1 MAGARDEVWF
11 ITGCSTGMGRDI
23 AVAALERGYRVVLTA
38 RDPASIADLCAR
50 FGDRATAT
58 RLDVTDAK
66 QIDEAVAHASR
77 VFGRI
82 DVLVNNAG
90 YGYLAAIEEG
100 DLAEVRA
107 MFETNFWGLL
117 AMTRAVLPQMR
128 ERRSGQIINNSSQA
142 GLMSYPGTAYYS
154 TSKFAVEALSEGLSR
169 EVAPFGIRVTA
180 VEAGPVRTDWAGR
193 SMRRTPTRLADY
205 AEVVGARAELIV
217 NMDGKQPGD
226 PVRMAEAI
234 VDLAECE
241 HPPRQ
246 LLLGRGVLASYRAKL
261 AEVGA
266 SLDEWEKVTLGAD
279 FPAEGAR

>member
-1 MAGARDEVWF
+1 MAGARDKVWF

-23 AVAALERGYRVVLTA
+23 ALAALERGYRVVLTA
-38 RDPASIADLCAR
+38 RDPATLADLCAR
-50 FGDRATAT
+50 FPERSAAA
-58 RLDVTDAK
+58 RLDVTDGQ
-66 QIDEAVAHASR
+66 QIERAVAHAR
-77 VFGRI
+77 EVFGRI

-90 YGYLAAIEEG
+90 YGYISAIEEG

-117 AMTRAVLPQMR
+117 AVTRAVLPQMR

-169 EVAPFGIRVTA
+169 EVAPFGIKVTA

-193 SMRRTPTRLADY
+193 SMKRTPTRLADY
-205 AEVVGARAELIV
+205 AQGVGERAELIV

-226 PVRMAEAI
+226 PKRSAAAI
-234 VDLAECE
+234 VALAECE

-246 LLLGRGVLASYRAKL
+246 LLLGRGVLASYRQKL
-261 AEVGA
+261 AEVSA
-266 SLDEWEKVTLGAD
+266 SLDEWEEVTLGTD
-279 FPAEGAR
+279 FPAE

>member
-1 MAGARDEVWF
+1 
-11 ITGCSTGMGRDI
+11 
-23 AVAALERGYRVVLTA
+23 
-38 RDPASIADLCAR
+38 
-50 FGDRATAT
+50 
-58 RLDVTDAK
+58 
-66 QIDEAVAHASR
+66 

-90 YGYLAAIEEG
+90 YGYIAAIEEG

-117 AMTRAVLPQMR
+117 AVTRAVLPQMR
-128 ERRSGQIINNSSQA
+128 ERRSGQIIHNSSQA

-205 AEVVGARAELIV
+205 ADGVGARAELIV

-241 HPPRQ
+241 QPPRQ

-261 AEVGA
+261 AEVSA
-266 SLDEWEKVTLGAD
+266 SLDQWEAVTLGAD
-279 FPAEGAR
+279 FPAEEAR

>member
-1 MAGARDEVWF
+1 MTGGTRDKVWF

-23 AVAALERGYRVVLTA
+23 ALAALARGYRVVLTA
-38 RDPASIADLCAR
+38 RDPDTLAELHAR
-50 FGDRATAT
+50 FPERSAVA
-58 RLDVTDAK
+58 RLDVTDPA
-66 QIDEAVAHASR
+66 QIASAVGHAND

-90 YGYLAAIEEG
+90 YGYISAIEEG

-117 AMTRAVLPQMR
+117 AVTRAVLPQMR
-128 ERRSGQIINNSSQA
+128 QRRSGQILNNSSQA

-169 EVAPFGIRVTA
+169 EVAPFGIAVTA
-180 VEAGPVRTDWAGR
+180 IEAGPVRTDWAGR

-205 AEVVGARAELIV
+205 AEVVGARAQLIA

-226 PVRMAEAI
+226 PERAAAAI
-234 VDLAECE
+234 VALAECE
-241 HPPRQ
+241 DPPRQ
-246 LLLGRGVLASYRAKL
+246 LLLGRGVLASYREKL
-261 AEVGA
+261 AEVSA
-266 SLDEWEKVTLGAD
+266 SLDAWEEVTLGAD
-279 FPAEGAR
+279 FPAD